1 MSEIMTNVNKQYLD
15 KLEGDAHLLECLDA
29 CGVSDWNGFDK
40 AYQMYTDEC
49 VPIGEHKI
57 AKDRVKLGL
66 SPSCKVE
73 EWDCRK

>member
-1 MSEIMTNVNKQYLD
+1 
-15 KLEGDAHLLECLDA
+15 
-29 CGVSDWNGFDK
+29 
-40 AYQMYTDEC
+40 MYTDEC